1 MNMNVRSCMKS
12 VVAVA
17 VLGVLAGCSLT
28 PQYQR
33 PNAELPES
41 WVAPKA
47 AATSD
52 TPDEWND
59 LFKDAELQQLMA
71 EALAA
76 NHDLAA
82 AATRIDQAKA
92 TAKMASSR
100 LVPYA
105 SASVGGSRQ
114 KELNGARSLSST
126 DDSQLTISYEL
137 DLWGGNR
144 ANVQAAAAR
153 VTARQYDMET
163 TRLVLQADVASY
175 YYQTLALKDRLAI
188 SQKNLEAARSLMSL
202 VEVRYN
208 KGAASGLDVAQQRTA
223 LLSIEAEVPE
233 LQQSLTETQSA
244 LALLL
249 GRVPQDF
256 TVRTDTLAEVQPP
269 AIAAGQPGDLLQ
281 RRPDVR
287 AAEADLVAANADIG
301 VARAALYPS
310 MELSAT
316 GVVTNWLTGGSASV
330 AALAASLSQ
339 VLFDGGELRGQVQ
352 LADASRRELVETY
365 LQTVLTSVKEVNDSL
380 SAVST
385 AERRTS
391 LLSQTVE
398 QAQLALR
405 LATTR
410 YQAGS
415 DDLLTVLESQT
426 SQLNAEDSLVQAKLA
441 RVNASIT
448 LFKALGGGWEAT

>member
-1 MNMNVRSCMKS
+1 MIHMKR

-17 VLGVLAGCSLT
+17 VLGVLAGCSVT
-28 PQYQR
+28 PQYDR
-33 PNAELPES
+33 PKSDLPES
-41 WVAPKA
+41 WVTQA
-47 AATSD
+47 AATNDASS
-52 TPDEWND
+52 EWND
-59 LFKDAELQQLMA
+59 LFKDAELEQLMA

-82 AATRIDQAKA
+82 ATIRIEQAKA

-114 KELNGARSLSST
+114 KELNGARSLSSS
-126 DDSQLTISYEL
+126 DDSQLSVSYEL

-144 ANVQAAAAR
+144 ANVRAAAAR
-153 VTARQYDMET
+153 VAAREFDMQT

-175 YYQTLALKDRLAI
+175 YFQTLALKDRLAI
-188 SQKNLEAARSLMSL
+188 ALKNLEAARSLMSL

-208 KGAASGLDVAQQRTA
+208 KGAANGLDVAQQRTA

-256 TVRTDTLAEVQPP
+256 TIRTETLADVQPP

-287 AAEADLVAANADIG
+287 AAEADLVAANADVG

-316 GVVTNWLTGGSASV
+316 GVVTNWITGGSSSV

-391 LLSQTVE
+391 LLTQTVE

-448 LFKALGGGWEAT
+448 LFKALGGGWSAI

>member
-1 MNMNVRSCMKS
+1 MNVQTYMKRA
-12 VVAVA
+12 VAVA

-33 PNAELPES
+33 PNADLPES
-41 WVAPKA
+41 WVEAKVAP
-47 AATSD
+47 TSN
-52 TPDEWND
+52 TPSEWND
-59 LFKDAELQQLMA
+59 LFKDAELEQLMA

-82 AATRIDQAKA
+82 AATRIEQAKA

-105 SASVGGSRQ
+105 SMSVGGSRQ

-126 DDSQLTISYEL
+126 DDSQLSVSYEL

-153 VTARQYDMET
+153 VAAREYDMET

-175 YYQTLALKDRLAI
+175 YFHTLALKDRLGIA
-188 SQKNLEAARSLMSL
+188 QKNLAAARSLMSL
-202 VEVRYN
+202 VDVRYN
-208 KGAASGLDVAQQRTA
+208 KGAASGLEVAQQRTA

-233 LQQSLTETQSA
+233 LEQSLIETQSA

-256 TVRTDTLAEVQPP
+256 TVRTETLADLQLP
-269 AIAAGQPGDLLQ
+269 AIASGQPGDLLQ

-287 AAEADLVAANADIG
+287 AAESELVAANADIG

-330 AALAASLSQ
+330 AALAASLTQ
-339 VLFDGGELRGQVQ
+339 TLFDGGELRGQVQ

-385 AERRTS
+385 ADRRTS

-410 YQAGS
+410 YHAGS

-426 SQLNAEDSLVQAKLA
+426 SQLNAEDSLVQAKLS

>member
-1 MNMNVRSCMKS
+1 MNMNVQTYMKRA
-12 VVAVA
+12 VAVA

-33 PNAELPES
+33 PNADLPES
-41 WVAPKA
+41 WVATKVA
-47 AATSD
+47 APSN
-52 TPDEWND
+52 TPSEWND
-59 LFKDAELQQLMA
+59 LFKDAELEQLMA

-82 AATRIDQAKA
+82 AATRIEQAKA

-105 SASVGGSRQ
+105 SMSVGGSRQ

-126 DDSQLTISYEL
+126 DDSQLAISYEL

-153 VTARQYDMET
+153 VAAREYDMET

-175 YYQTLALKDRLAI
+175 YFQTLALKDRLGIA
-188 SQKNLEAARSLMSL
+188 QKNLAAARSLMSL

-233 LQQSLTETQSA
+233 LEQSLTETQSA

-249 GRVPQDF
+249 GRVPQAF
-256 TVRTDTLAEVQPP
+256 TIRTETLADLQLP
-269 AIAAGQPGDLLQ
+269 AIASGQPGDLLQ

-287 AAEADLVAANADIG
+287 AAESELVAANADIG

-330 AALAASLSQ
+330 AALAASLTQ
-339 VLFDGGELRGQVQ
+339 TLFDGGELRGQVQ

-385 AERRTS
+385 ADRRTS
-391 LLSQTVE
+391 LLTQTVE

-448 LFKALGGGWEAT
+448 LFKALGGGWEAS

>member
-1 MNMNVRSCMKS
+1 MNVRNSMKS
-12 VVAVA
+12 IVALA
-17 VLGVLAGCSLT
+17 VLGVLAGCSVT

-41 WVAPKA
+41 WVAPKVA
-47 AATSD
+47 AISD

-59 LFKDAELQQLMA
+59 LFKDTELQQLMA

-126 DDSQLTISYEL
+126 DDSQLTVSYEL

-153 VTARQYDMET
+153 VAARQYDMET

-256 TVRTDTLAEVQPP
+256 TVRTETLAEVQPP

-316 GVVTNWLTGGSASV
+316 GVVTNWLTGGSAGV

-391 LLSQTVE
+391 ILSQTVE

>member
-1 MNMNVRSCMKS
+1 MSFMKS
-12 VVAVA
+12 ALAVA

-33 PNAELPES
+33 PNAQLPES
-41 WVAPKA
+41 WVAPQV
-47 AATSD
+47 AATSES
-52 TPDEWND
+52 PDEWND

-82 AATRIDQAKA
+82 AATRIEQARA
-92 TAKMASSR
+92 SAKIASSR
-100 LVPYA
+100 LAPYA

-114 KELNGARSLSST
+114 KELNGTRSLSST
-126 DDSQLTISYEL
+126 DDSQLSISYEL

-153 VTARQYDMET
+153 VAASRYDMET

-175 YYQTLALKDRLAI
+175 YFQTLALKDRLAI
-188 SQKNLEAARSLMSL
+188 SQKNLQAARSLMSL

-223 LLSIEAEVPE
+223 LLNIEAEVPE

-256 TVRTDTLAEVQPP
+256 TVRTETLADVQPP

-310 MELSAT
+310 MELSAS
-316 GVVTNWLTGGSASV
+316 GVVTDWLTGGSASV
-330 AALAASLSQ
+330 AAVAASLSQ

-391 LLSQTVE
+391 LLTQTVE

-426 SQLNAEDSLVQAKLA
+426 SQLNAEDSLVQARLA

-448 LFKALGGGWEAT
+448 LFKALGGGWEAS